1 MSEERRTCPECGTGE
16 GPDGAPSCAC
26 EPEAFAPLRVRPYVS
41 LSEPSQPTPPR
52 AADPYAYPPP
62 PPHAAGDDA
71 DDDPAPDEP
80 ARHGRMLLLS
90 AVTAVLS
97 VATLVT
103 VLITSPGDDGASASD
118 NTAATATAMTLTPSR
133 SAPPTTRSA
142 SPSAT
147 DPTSAPPSPSHSRT
161 ITPSPTPTSKKPESD
176 SKKRSKSPS
185 PSTSRTTSSSKPTDT
200 TTLRKGDS
208 GREVAELQWRLKQLN
223 IYVGEITADFDSP
236 TETALGTYQLSR
248 GIKTDEQGEYG
259 PATRTALERETG
271 GERGPEHG

>member
-1 MSEERRTCPECGTGE
+1 MSEERRTCPECGAGA
-16 GPDGAPSCAC
+16 GPDGVPSCAC

-41 LSEPSQPTPPR
+41 LSEPSQPSPPR
-52 AADPYAYPPP
+52 AAEPYAYPPP

-71 DDDPAPDEP
+71 DDPAPDEP

-133 SAPPTTRSA
+133 SAPSTTRSA
-142 SPSAT
+142 SPS
-147 DPTSAPPSPSHSRT
+147 PTASLSLSPSPTHSRT
-161 ITPSPTPTSKKPESD
+161 VTPSPTPTSKKPKTD
-176 SKKRSKSPS
+176 SKKRSPSPS
-185 PSTSRTTSSSKPTDT
+185 PSTSRTTSSSRPSDT

-223 IYVGEITADFDSP
+223 IYVGEITADFDTP
-236 TETALGTYQLSR
+236 TESALATYQLSR
-248 GIKTDEQGEYG
+248 GIKDDEQGEYG
-259 PATRTALERETG
+259 PPTRTALERETG
-271 GERGPEHG
+271 GERGQDHR